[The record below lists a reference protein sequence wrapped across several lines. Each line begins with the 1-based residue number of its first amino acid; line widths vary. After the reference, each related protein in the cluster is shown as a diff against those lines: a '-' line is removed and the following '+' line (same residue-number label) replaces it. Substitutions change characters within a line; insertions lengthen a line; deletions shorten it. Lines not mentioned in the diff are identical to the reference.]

1 MKQAVRQGDIYLT
14 DLSGYVGSEQS
25 GVRPVVVVQNNV
37 GNTHS
42 PTTVIVPLT
51 SKQKPSLPTHT
62 LLTPSDC
69 GVRADSTA
77 LCEQM
82 RVIDKR
88 RLKKW
93 LGKIE
98 SSAKLEEINKSLMAL
113 IGFGG

>member
-1 MKQAVRQGDIYLT
+1 MKHVVRQGDIYLT
-14 DLSGYVGSEQS
+14 DLSGYIGSEQS

-51 SKQKPSLPTHT
+51 SRHKPSLPTHT
-62 LLTPSDC
+62 LLTPNDC
-69 GVRADSTA
+69 GVREDSTA

-82 RVIDKR
+82 RVIDKS

-93 LGKIE
+93 LGKVE
-98 SSAKLEEINKSLMAL
+98 NSSKLEEINKSLMAL
-113 IGFGG
+113 VGLGG